1 LLRAG
6 PQLSAAQP
14 NLPRQPDDGNSTEKR
29 REKKT
34 VKGKE
39 SAPPK
44 PPNGPM
50 QQFSKRALT
59 ILWVFPI
66 ASLYYSFKKQ
76 FSGGTKGNG
85 GTTRFQM

>member
-1 LLRAG
+1 MEIR
-6 PQLSAAQP
+6 QKNVERKNCERKRISAA
-14 NLPRQPDDGNSTEKR
+14 
-29 REKKT
+29 KT
-34 VKGKE
+34 TKW
-39 SAPPK
+39 A
-44 PPNGPM
+44 M